1 MIQYALPDGVKPN
14 RRLNVGLKRRG
25 VSLRAPSLIPDR

>member
-1 MIQYALPDGVKPN
+1 MLQYVLPEGIKLD
-14 RRLNVGLKRRG
+14 RRLNVSIKRRG